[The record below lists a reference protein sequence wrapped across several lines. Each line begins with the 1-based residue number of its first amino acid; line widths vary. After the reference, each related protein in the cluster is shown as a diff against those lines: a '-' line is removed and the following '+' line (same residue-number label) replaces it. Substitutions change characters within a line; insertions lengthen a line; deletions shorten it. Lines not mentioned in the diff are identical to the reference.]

1 MADPVLLITGASS
14 GIGAATARAAAKAGY
29 RVALAARRSEPLAAL
44 AEQLGGPSRAIPV
57 TVDVTNW
64 ADQQRMVTATL
75 EAFGSIDAVFANAG
89 MNGLAGWTADSV
101 EHWREMVLTNVYGPA
116 ITVRAA
122 LDAVIDSRGHVVLT
136 SSRAGRYPI
145 AGSLYGA
152 TKSAVTAMGEALRLE
167 LHGHGV
173 RVTVVHPGW
182 VDTPMFPGE
191 PPADILTADDIARAV
206 VFALQQPPRVSVN
219 ELLVRPTVQP
229 V

>member
-1 MADPVLLITGASS
+1 MPEPVLLITGASS
-14 GIGAATARAAAKAGY
+14 GIGAATARLAAAAGY
-29 RVALAARRSEPLAAL
+29 RLALTARRAEPLAAL
-44 AEQLGGPSRAIPV
+44 AEDLGGPSRAIPI
-57 TVDVTNW
+57 TVDVTDW
-64 ADQQRMVTATL
+64 TDQQRMVALTL

-89 MNGLAGWTADSV
+89 MNGMPGWTTDSV
-101 EHWREMVLTNVYGPA
+101 DHWRAMVLTNVYGPA
-116 ITVRAA
+116 ITIRAA
-122 LDAVIDSRGHVVLT
+122 LDALVASRGHVVLT
-136 SSRAGRYPI
+136 SSRAARYPI

-191 PPADILTADDIARAV
+191 PPADILTAEDIAHAV
-206 VFALQQPPRVSVN
+206 LYALQQPQRVSVN

-229 V
+229 I